1 MRHPAFFDEVPRI
14 VLRDRLAEFLG
25 AFDGGLVEY
34 AYVDAVRLAG
44 HSCPTVASA
53 YWITRLALA
62 ALYGDE
68 TPERGAIRVSFRD
81 AASTGVTGVVANVAS
96 LLTGAAQE
104 AGFKG
109 IGGRFDRRGL
119 LVFGAEL
126 PFAMRFARTDTGASV
141 DAAADVGRV
150 RSDPRL
156 PGLLERAA
164 AGVASSEELRR
175 FGELWQDRVRRLLL
189 DHANDPDVFQ
199 LRAV

>member
-1 MRHPAFFDEVPRI
+1 MRYPAFFDQVPRI
-14 VLRDRLAEFLG
+14 AVRDRLAGFLG

-53 YWITRLALA
+53 YWITRLALI
-62 ALYGDE
+62 ALYRDE
-68 TPERGAIRVSFRD
+68 TPERGAVRVTFRD
-81 AASTGVTGVVANVAS
+81 DACAGVTGVVANVAS

-104 AGFKG
+104 GGFKG
-109 IGGRFDRRGL
+109 IEGRFDRRGL

-126 PFAMRFARTDTGASV
+126 PLAMRFTRTDTGACV
-141 DAAADVGRV
+141 DAATHVRRV

-156 PGLLERAA
+156 PALLGRAA
-164 AGVASSEELRR
+164 AGVASADELRR

-189 DHANDPDVFQ
+189 DHANDPDVYQ
-199 LRAV
+199 LRAA